1 MRWRDGRLALGAAG
15 EDARRTAAGT
25 AALLSAVK
33 RYKSCGHGTS
43 PCRGVIRMPNEKIL
57 GKDRLIWIYI
67 QMTRIRE
74 FEEHVKR
81 TFLEHPG
88 VMRGHTHLADGADA
102 SIVGALATRNAE
114 DFAMPSYHCHAHPL
128 VLGTSPKKMM
138 AELYGRKDGLC
149 KGFGGSMHLADPEHY
164 FPGTSAIVGQSIAHA
179 AGAALT
185 AQVKNTGQIV
195 YCFFGDGAS
204 KQGAFFETLNLAV
217 WKLPI
222 VFILENNEYQA
233 YTHVSLEDANAQA
246 GDPLSQK
253 AAAFSIPGATV
264 DGTDPLL
271 VYDEVAKAAERARA
285 GLGPSL
291 IESKFYRLS
300 AHGNA
305 ITVPPVPTQFP
316 EHEAIGVY
324 GNKAEY
330 RAAKERDP
338 IPRFRARLLNQRI
351 LTEKELQRIDES
363 ARTEMDAAVQF
374 ALASPQPAPEEATN
388 YVYA

>member
-1 MRWRDGRLALGAAG
+1 M
-15 EDARRTAAGT
+15 TANQKE
-25 AALLSAVK
+25 LS
-33 RYKSCGHGTS
+33 H
-43 PCRGVIRMPNEKIL
+43 
-57 GKDRLIWIYI
+57 DRLIWMYT
-67 QMTRIRE
+67 QMIRIRE

-88 VMRGHTHLADGADA
+88 AMRGHTHLADGAEA
-102 SIVGALATRNAE
+102 SIVGTLATRNAT
-114 DFAMPSYHCHAHPL
+114 DFAMPSYRCHGQPI
-128 VLGTSPKKMM
+128 VLGTPPRKMM

-149 KGFGGSMHLADPEHY
+149 KGFGGSMHLADPDRY

-204 KQGAFFETLNLAV
+204 KQGAFYETLNMAAV

-233 YTHVSLEDANAQA
+233 YTHVKLEDANAVA
-246 GDPLSQK
+246 GDPLSKK
-253 AAAFSIPGATV
+253 AAAFSIPGTTV
-264 DGTDPLL
+264 DGTDPVK
-271 VYDEVAKAAERARA
+271 VYEEVLKAADRARA
-285 GLGPSL
+285 GQGPSL
-291 IESKFYRLS
+291 VESKFYRLS

-330 RAAKERDP
+330 KAAKDQDP
-338 IPRFRARLLNQRI
+338 VARFRAHLHDGKVI
-351 LTEKELQRIDES
+351 GESELKRIDDD
-363 ARTEMDAAVQF
+363 ARAEMDDAVQF
-374 ALASPQPAPEEATN
+374 ALASPHPSPEEATN